1 MKKYYSIYA
10 AAAVML
16 LTACT
21 QDLFQNGD
29 EAVRDCKTI
38 SFTAQTV
45 NIQDETRST
54 AAPDALPL
62 TGDGL
67 ELWLMPSETPMVSD
81 ATRGTQINSVES
93 LNNFGVSAYRHG
105 AIPSEKTL
113 NEYLT
118 DNNLKP
124 DFFYNLEATK
134 ITNTQK
140 FKLTK
145 DFFWPTDDDVLSFF
159 AYAPYGDENVELSA
173 ATEDGPQSINFK
185 VNTDVKSQVDLI
197 TAQAVSKSHLN
208 TSTTPSVELNFTHQL
223 TGIRFVIG
231 DQFLKGWIKSISLKG
246 VYTEGIYTIG
256 GGWTLDDKKKGN
268 FTISYN
274 LDKPVAGTPGEEVSA
289 SDEVFMM
296 IPHTFAD
303 DDAATIE
310 VVYNDKYTDYIVSA
324 PLKGQTWKAGK
335 TVTYAITSNKL
346 TTLRIGQ
353 IQFATTPEGAPKR
366 IWQAGDKIGM
376 YVVDADGKK
385 LKHKN
390 VPVTFDG
397 ANWNIDH
404 TTAEGTIYKLAGESF
419 YFYYPYSNV
428 SNGQPTG
435 YPEQC
440 PELKATAPVFFEG
453 VIDYFDY
460 KKDQSTLAN
469 FLATDL
475 QVARAEDDG
484 RASMIKATMERQVG
498 LARFKFATS
507 KTIPQTIT
515 YINNGSKQTSG
526 SVTIAPSTNFVTN
539 KPYLGDNATYYFY
552 TKPNTSTTF
561 NSNPSDAN
569 HWLEAVNITLAAG
582 EYTTDANIKTVQDY
596 RKNWTYQTAV
606 YLYRYTGGV
615 QTHTVPESGYAVM
628 ECWGANGG
636 ASPVTDTTNGT
647 RGIGGYT
654 KGTISVSANQKFY
667 VYVGGTGTNKNSAI
681 GTTNAGGWN
690 GGGISSANGQSG
702 TTGGGGGGSTDIR
715 LALAHATTTTVW
727 NNIASLRSRIMV
739 AGGGGGCGNAT
750 MTGGCGG
757 GLIGGT
763 GTAYNTSY
771 GSKNS
776 VSLGGTQTES
786 RRNAEPTFDENIWHG
801 KGGFGYASQTAN
813 PCGTN
818 ITHNVNGVNYWGSG
832 GGGGWYG
839 GQKGGGS
846 GGAGGSSF
854 ISGHPGCNA
863 VNTSTGAHLGAS
875 TTTTYNNVSY
885 VFTNTLMLDGEG
897 VSWTSANQVREY
909 QNWTYPGVVTPAGTK
924 VSLPAKYDQNGYC
937 RITLTH

>member
-1 MKKYYSIYA
+1 MKKSYLIYA
-10 AAAVML
+10 AAAAML

-21 QDLFQNGD
+21 QDLAQD
-29 EAVRDCKTI
+29 ASEAGKDGKIITF
-38 SFTAQTV
+38 SAQTV
-45 NIQDETRST
+45 SVQDETRSVSL
-54 AAPDALPL
+54 PDALPL
-62 TGDGL
+62 VGDGL
-67 ELWLMPSETPMVSD
+67 ELWLMPSEEDMVSD
-81 ATRGTQINSVES
+81 ATRGTQINSVEA

-105 AIPSEKTL
+105 AIPTEKTL

-134 ITNTQK
+134 ITDTQK

-173 ATEDGPQSINFK
+173 ATAEGPQSINFK
-185 VNTDVKSQVDLI
+185 VDTNVKNQVDFI
-197 TAQAVSKSHLN
+197 TTQASTTSHLN
-208 TSTTPSVELNFTHQL
+208 TSATPSVALNFTHQL

-246 VYTEGIYTIG
+246 VYTQGTYTIG
-256 GGWTLDDKKKGN
+256 DGWTLDDKKKGN

-303 DDAATIE
+303 NDAATIE

-335 TVTYAITSNKL
+335 TVTYAITSNSL

-366 IWQAGDKIGM
+366 IWAAGDKVGM
-376 YVVDADGKK
+376 YVVSADGKK

-404 TTAEGTIYKLAGESF
+404 TTSEGTIYKLPGESF
-419 YFYYPYSNV
+419 YFYYPYSTA

-469 FLATDL
+469 HLATDL
-475 QVARAEDDG
+475 QVAKAEDDG
-484 RASMIKATMERQVG
+484 RASMIKATMLRQVG

-507 KTIPQTIT
+507 KTIPQTLT
-515 YINNGSKQTSG
+515 YTNNANEKKTG

-539 KPYLGDNATYYFY
+539 KAYLGNNATYFFF
-552 TKPNTSTTF
+552 TKANETTTF
-561 NSNPSDAN
+561 NSNPSDVN

-582 EYTTDANIKTVQDY
+582 EYTTDVNMVTVQDY
-596 RKNWTYQTAV
+596 RYQWPVTEKIIWEYTKATSNTAASIYTWTIPYNGS
-606 YLYRYTGGV
+606 YT
-615 QTHTVPESGYAVM
+615 M
-628 ECWGANGG
+628 ECWGAAGGQGYLNGWSDGGRG
-636 ASPVTDTTNGT
+636 A
-647 RGIGGYT
+647 YT
-654 KGTISVSANQKFY
+654 KGVISLTTSTNSGKLYLYIGGKGNDAVSNPNQNANKII
-667 VYVGGTGTNKNSAI
+667 SA
-681 GTTNAGGWN
+681 GWN
-690 GGGISSANGQSG
+690 GGGTGCVDIDPDDCSG
-702 TTGGGGGGSTDIR
+702 AGGGATDIR
-715 LALAHATTTTVW
+715 TNYNATW
-727 NNIASLRSRIMV
+727 NNSTSLNSRIMIA
-739 AGGGGGCGNAT
+739 AGGGGGHKSSASQYSEAIDGGTPNATGKMSTWTGEWTANVNQTQGNA
-750 MTGGCGG
+750 
-757 GLIGGT
+757 
-763 GTAYNTSY
+763 
-771 GSKNS
+771 
-776 VSLGGTQTES
+776 LGQ
-786 RRNAEPTFDENIWHG
+786 
-801 KGGFGYASQTAN
+801 GFN
-813 PCGTN
+813 GTN
-818 ITHNVNGVNYWGSG
+818 GGKYHHAPAG
-832 GGGGWYG
+832 GGGGLYG
-839 GQKGGGS
+839 GTSAITNNYGGRA
-846 GGAGGSSF
+846 AGGSSF
-854 ISGHPGCNA
+854 ISGATSYGCA
-863 VNTSTGAHLGAS
+863 TKTGYTFSSPSFIKGSSSSCPSMTIGGSPAALGR
-875 TTTTYNNVSY
+875 V
-885 VFTNTLMLDGEG
+885 
-897 VSWTSANQVREY
+897 
-909 QNWTYPGVVTPAGTK
+909 
-924 VSLPAKYDQNGYC
+924 NGYA
-937 RITLTH
+937 RITYYQPK

>member
-10 AAAVML
+10 AVSALL
-16 LTACT
+16 LTGCT
-21 QDLFQNGD
+21 QDIFQNGG
-29 EAVRDCKTI
+29 EAESDSKTI

-45 NIQDETRST
+45 DIQDDTRST
-54 AAPDALPL
+54 AAPEALPL

-67 ELWLMPSETPMVSD
+67 ELWLMPSETPMVSE
-81 ATRGTQINSVES
+81 ATRGTQINSVEELS
-93 LNNFGVSAYRHG
+93 NFGVSAYRHG
-105 AIPSEKTL
+105 AIPTEKTL

-134 ITNTQK
+134 ITDTQK

-145 DFFWPTDDDVLSFF
+145 DFFWPTNDDVLSFF

-173 ATEDGPQSINFK
+173 ATAEGPQSINFK
-185 VNTDVKSQVDLI
+185 VDTNVKNQVDLI
-197 TAQAVSKSHLN
+197 TAQASTTSHLN
-208 TSTTPSVELNFTHQL
+208 TSTTPSVALNFTHQL

-246 VYTEGIYTIG
+246 VYTQGTYTIG
-256 GGWTLDDKKKGN
+256 DGWTLDDSKKGN

-296 IPHTFAD
+296 IPHTFAA

-310 VVYNDKYTDYIVSA
+310 VVYNDKYTDYVVKC

-366 IWQAGDKIGM
+366 IWEAGDKIGM
-376 YVVDADGKK
+376 YVVEADGKK

-419 YFYYPYSNV
+419 YFYYPYSDV

-440 PELKATAPVFFEG
+440 PELKAEASVFFQG
-453 VIDYFDY
+453 VRDYFDY
-460 KKDQSTLAN
+460 KKDQSSLAN
-469 FLATDL
+469 HLACDL

-484 RASMIKATMERQVG
+484 HASMIKATMERQVG

-515 YINNGSKQTSG
+515 YTYSGANATTNTKTTSG

-539 KPYLGDNATYYFY
+539 KPYLGNNATYYFF
-552 TKPNTSTTF
+552 TKANETTSF
-561 NSNPSDAN
+561 NSNPSDVN

-582 EYTTDANIKTVQDY
+582 EYTTDTNMKTVQDY
-596 RKNWTYQTAV
+596 RKDWTCTVSTTWKYPYNTAKGC
-606 YLYRYTGGV
+606 YTFTSVEAG
-615 QTHTVPESGYAVM
+615 TYTM
-628 ECWGANGG
+628 ECWGAQGGNGLTNGNVTQNGG
-636 ASPVTDTTNGT
+636 K
-647 RGIGGYT
+647 GGYA
-654 KGTISVSANQKFY
+654 KGSIKLNSPTTFY
-667 VYVGGTGTNKNSAI
+667 LYVGGSGENGVVDKAVS
-681 GTTNAGGWN
+681 GGWN
-690 GGGISSANGQSG
+690 GGGNGDWDYVDDESG
-702 TTGGGGGGSTDIR
+702 AGGGGATDIR
-715 LALAHATTTTVW
+715 ITSGAW
-727 NNIASLRSRIMV
+727 NNFASLKSRVMV
-739 AGGGGGCGNAT
+739 AGGGGGGD
-750 MTGGCGG
+750 
-757 GLIGGT
+757 
-763 GTAYNTSY
+763 Y
-771 GSKNS
+771 GDN
-776 VSLGGTQTES
+776 
-786 RRNAEPTFDENIWHG
+786 
-801 KGGFGYASQTAN
+801 
-813 PCGTN
+813 
-818 ITHNVNGVNYWGSG
+818 
-832 GGGGWYG
+832 
-839 GQKGGGS
+839 GGGS
-846 GGAGGSSF
+846 GGGLNGGYILINGSENSSSTYGSAATQNSGYKFGQGQSGAHSIRNFAVAGGGGGYYGGKCMNQVSTDAGQTAPAYGG
-854 ISGHPGCNA
+854 SGFVSGMSGCNA
-863 VNTSTGAHLGAS
+863 ITSGS
-875 TTTTYNNVSY
+875 TENKITHSGSPNHYSGI
-885 VFTNTLMLDGEG
+885 VFTNCSMTNGNRSG
-897 VSWTSANQVREY
+897 S
-909 QNWTYPGVVTPAGTK
+909 
-924 VSLPAKYDQNGYC
+924 GYC
-937 RITLTH
+937 RITFTR

>member
-1 MKKYYSIYA
+1 MKKDYSIYA
-10 AAAVML
+10 VAAALL
-16 LTACT
+16 LTGCT
-21 QDLFQNGD
+21 QDIFQNGE
-29 EAVRDCKTI
+29 EAGDSKSI
-38 SFTAQTV
+38 SFTASQTAM
-45 NIQDETRST
+45 IEETADDDMTRST

-62 TGDGL
+62 TGDGMH
-67 ELWLMPSETPMVSD
+67 LWLMPSETPMVSE
-81 ATRGTQINSVES
+81 ATRGTQINSVEE

-105 AIPSEKTL
+105 AIPAEKTL

-134 ITNTQK
+134 ITDTQK

-159 AYAPYGDENVELSA
+159 AYAPYGDENVVLSA
-173 ATEDGPQSINFK
+173 ASEDGPQSINFK
-185 VNTDVKSQVDLI
+185 VDTNVKNQVDLI
-197 TAQAVSKSHLN
+197 TAQASTKSHLN
-208 TSTTPSVELNFTHQL
+208 TSVAPSVALNFTHQL

-246 VYTEGIYTIG
+246 VYTQGTYTIG
-256 GGWTLDDKKKGN
+256 GGWTLDDTKKGN

-296 IPHTFAD
+296 IPHTFAA

-310 VVYNDKYTDYIVSA
+310 VVYNDKYTDYVVKC

-390 VPVTFDG
+390 VPVTYDG

-404 TTAEGTIYKLAGESF
+404 TTAEGTIYKLPGESF

-440 PELKATAPVFFEG
+440 PELKASAPVFFEG

-484 RASMIKATMERQVG
+484 RASMIKATMLRQVG

-515 YINNGSKQTSG
+515 YTYSGANATTNTKSTSG

-539 KPYLGDNATYYFY
+539 KPYLGNNATYYFF
-552 TKPNTSTTF
+552 TKPNEATTF
-561 NSNPSDAN
+561 NSNPSDTN
-569 HWLEAVNITLAAG
+569 HWLEAVVITLGAG
-582 EYTTDANIKTVQDY
+582 EYTSDTNMKTVQDY
-596 RKNWTYQTAV
+596 RKDWTCTVSATWKYPYNTAKGC
-606 YLYRYTGGV
+606 YTFTATDAG
-615 QTHTVPESGYAVM
+615 TYTM
-628 ECWGANGG
+628 ECWGAAGG
-636 ASPVTDTTNGT
+636 ASLDEGSSVANTQSLGA
-647 RGIGGYT
+647 YT
-654 KGTISVSANQKFY
+654 KGSISLTKDQTLY
-667 VYVGGTGTNKNSAI
+667 VYVGGVGANALEHKNVD
-681 GTTNAGGWN
+681 GGWN
-690 GGGISSANGQSG
+690 GGGAGHRDIGDDESG
-702 TTGGGGGGSTDIR
+702 GAGGGATDIR
-715 LALAHATTTTVW
+715 LTSGTW
-727 NNIASLRSRIMV
+727 SDFASLKSRIMV
-739 AGGGGGCGNAT
+739 AAGGAGKDYHNQS
-750 MTGGCGG
+750 TGQWGYAG
-757 GLIGGT
+757 GLESKSMKYATKATQTSGYKFGIGADATRYGGT
-763 GTAYNTSY
+763 VS
-771 GSKNS
+771 GSDTGS
-776 VSLGGTQTES
+776 
-786 RRNAEPTFDENIWHG
+786 
-801 KGGFGYASQTAN
+801 
-813 PCGTN
+813 
-818 ITHNVNGVNYWGSG
+818 SG
-832 GGGGWYG
+832 GGGGYWG
-839 GQKGGGS
+839 GNVSNSSVQDNGYHSGTGGS
-846 GGAGGSSF
+846 CYISGFSGCRAVKSSSTSQSNISFETHANHYSGLKFSSSEMYDGAGYKWNSS
-854 ISGHPGCNA
+854 A
-863 VNTSTGAHLGAS
+863 ATSTRGFKNPSG
-875 TTTTYNNVSY
+875 
-885 VFTNTLMLDGEG
+885 TNENGHSG
-897 VSWTSANQVREY
+897 S
-909 QNWTYPGVVTPAGTK
+909 
-924 VSLPAKYDQNGYC
+924 GYC
-937 RITLTH
+937 RITFTR

>member
-1 MKKYYSIYA
+1 MKKNYSIYA
-10 AAAVML
+10 VTAALL
-16 LTACT
+16 LTGCT
-21 QDLFQNGD
+21 QDIFQNGD
-29 EAVRDCKTI
+29 DAAGDSRSI
-38 SFTAQTV
+38 SFTASQTAM
-45 NIQDETRST
+45 IEEAADDDMTRST

-62 TGDGL
+62 TGDGMH
-67 ELWLMPSETPMVSD
+67 LWLMPSETPMVSE
-81 ATRGTQINSVES
+81 ATRGTQINSVEE

-105 AIPSEKTL
+105 AIPAEKTL

-134 ITNTQK
+134 ITDTQK

-173 ATEDGPQSINFK
+173 ATVDGPQSINFK
-185 VNTDVKSQVDLI
+185 VDTDVKSQVDLI

-208 TSTTPSVELNFTHQL
+208 TSATPSVELNFTHQL

-246 VYTEGIYTIG
+246 VYTQGTYTIG
-256 GGWTLDDKKKGN
+256 DGWTLDDTKKGN

-376 YVVDADGKK
+376 YVVGADGKK

-390 VPVTFDG
+390 VPVTYDG

-404 TTAEGTIYKLAGESF
+404 TTSEGTIYKLPGESF

-453 VIDYFDY
+453 VRDYFAE
-460 KKDQSTLAN
+460 KTDQSTLAN
-469 FLATDL
+469 YTASDL

-484 RASMIKATMERQVG
+484 RASMVKATMERQVG
-498 LARFKFATS
+498 MVKIQLR
-507 KTIPQTIT
+507 
-515 YINNGSKQTSG
+515 
-526 SVTIAPSTNFVTN
+526 SVNLPVW
-539 KPYLGDNATYYFY
+539 KYL
-552 TKPNTSTTF
+552 S
-561 NSNPSDAN
+561 
-569 HWLEAVNITLAAG
+569 
-582 EYTTDANIKTVQDY
+582 TDANY
-596 RKNWTYQTAV
+596 SWNHGTYDKHTASNAFQT
-606 YLYRYTGGV
+606 YI
-615 QTHTVPESGYAVM
+615 P
-628 ECWGANGG
+628 
-636 ASPVTDTTNGT
+636 
-647 RGIGGYT
+647 
-654 KGTISVSANQKFY
+654 
-667 VYVGGTGTNKNSAI
+667 
-681 GTTNAGGWN
+681 
-690 GGGISSANGQSG
+690 
-702 TTGGGGGGSTDIR
+702 
-715 LALAHATTTTVW
+715 
-727 NNIASLRSRIMV
+727 
-739 AGGGGGCGNAT
+739 
-750 MTGGCGG
+750 
-757 GLIGGT
+757 
-763 GTAYNTSY
+763 
-771 GSKNS
+771 
-776 VSLGGTQTES
+776 
-786 RRNAEPTFDENIWHG
+786 
-801 KGGFGYASQTAN
+801 
-813 PCGTN
+813 
-818 ITHNVNGVNYWGSG
+818 
-832 GGGGWYG
+832 
-839 GQKGGGS
+839 
-846 GGAGGSSF
+846 
-854 ISGHPGCNA
+854 
-863 VNTSTGAHLGAS
+863 
-875 TTTTYNNVSY
+875 
-885 VFTNTLMLDGEG
+885 
-897 VSWTSANQVREY
+897 
-909 QNWTYPGVVTPAGTK
+909 
-924 VSLPAKYDQNGYC
+924 
-937 RITLTH
+937 